1 MRIKLHLTVSKLLNR
16 RRQIKVQCITQGAS
30 LKENLK
36 FYIVVANKIW
46 NFWNLFCK
54 IICSKSDFS
63 IQLTVALCSESDG
76 FRHSW
81 PRIHWTAVS
90 SHHKRLWRFKIKNW
104 QKKKKK
110 ISSGFGH
117 FLLDAQDYRLFT
129 ARRNDA
135 FINGLSSCIDSL
147 YARLFWP
154 HTLPIQFKA
163 SIIWQNVMAIFSIEF
178 SSFARFSQIPA
189 AGAGGDGAGGACNR
203 KFTVSYRKRKLSSCL
218 EGQKVLHKRCMN
230 IKQNYIL
237 ASHASTLA
245 DMFVWN
251 LF

>member
-30 LKENLK
+30 LKENLQ

-63 IQLTVALCSESDG
+63 VHLTVALRSESDG

-81 PRIHWTAVS
+81 PRIYWTDVS

-104 QKKKKK
+104 QKKKK
-110 ISSGFGH
+110 ISSGFGR

-129 ARRNDA
+129 ARR
-135 FINGLSSCIDSL
+135 
-147 YARLFWP
+147 
-154 HTLPIQFKA
+154 H
-163 SIIWQNVMAIFSIEF
+163 V
-178 SSFARFSQIPA
+178 
-189 AGAGGDGAGGACNR
+189 
-203 KFTVSYRKRKLSSCL
+203 KRPK
-218 EGQKVLHKRCMN
+218 
-230 IKQNYIL
+230 I
-237 ASHASTLA
+237 
-245 DMFVWN
+245 
-251 LF
+251 

>member
-63 IQLTVALCSESDG
+63 VQLTVALCSESDG

-81 PRIHWTAVS
+81 PRIYWTDVS

-104 QKKKKK
+104 RQQKKNHL
-110 ISSGFGH
+110 IWLWTFSSG
-117 FLLDAQDYRLFT
+117 YT
-129 ARRNDA
+129 
-135 FINGLSSCIDSL
+135 GLQIIHGKTKWCI
-147 YARLFWP
+147 Y
-154 HTLPIQFKA
+154 
-163 SIIWQNVMAIFSIEF
+163 
-178 SSFARFSQIPA
+178 
-189 AGAGGDGAGGACNR
+189 
-203 KFTVSYRKRKLSSCL
+203 
-218 EGQKVLHKRCMN
+218 
-230 IKQNYIL
+230 
-237 ASHASTLA
+237 
-245 DMFVWN
+245 
-251 LF
+251 

>member
-63 IQLTVALCSESDG
+63 IQLTVALCSQSDD

-81 PRIHWTAVS
+81 PRIHWTDVS

-104 QKKKKK
+104 QQQKKT

-117 FLLDAQDYRLFT
+117 FVLDTQDYRLFT
-129 ARRNDA
+129 ARRNDT
-135 FINGLSSCIDSL
+135 FINTLWSCIDSL

-163 SIIWQNVMAIFSIEF
+163 SIIRQNLMAIFSIELY
-178 SSFARFSQIPA
+178 SFARFSQIPA
-189 AGAGGDGAGGACNR
+189 AGGEGGG
-203 KFTVSYRKRKLSSCL
+203 
-218 EGQKVLHKRCMN
+218 
-230 IKQNYIL
+230 
-237 ASHASTLA
+237 
-245 DMFVWN
+245 
-251 LF
+251 

>member
-90 SHHKRLWRFKIKNW
+90 SHHKRLWRFKIKNC
-104 QKKKKK
+104 KKKN

-178 SSFARFSQIPA
+178 YSFARFSQIPA
-189 AGAGGDGAGGACNR
+189 AGGGGGDRAGGVWACNR
-203 KFTVSYRKRKLSSCL
+203 KFTVSYQKRKLSSCFR
-218 EGQKVLHKRCMN
+218 GTK
-230 IKQNYIL
+230 
-237 ASHASTLA
+237 SFT
-245 DMFVWN
+245 
-251 LF
+251 

>member
-81 PRIHWTAVS
+81 PRIYWTDVS

-104 QKKKKK
+104 QQQKKKPSHLALD
-110 ISSGFGH
+110 IFFWIHRITDYSRQDEMMHLLTGFGAVLIR
-117 FLLDAQDYRLFT
+117 FTRDFSGLTPCLF
-129 ARRNDA
+129 
-135 FINGLSSCIDSL
+135 SL
-147 YARLFWP
+147 
-154 HTLPIQFKA
+154 
-163 SIIWQNVMAIFSIEF
+163 
-178 SSFARFSQIPA
+178 
-189 AGAGGDGAGGACNR
+189 
-203 KFTVSYRKRKLSSCL
+203 KL
-218 EGQKVLHKRCMN
+218 VLYGK
-230 IKQNYIL
+230 
-237 ASHASTLA
+237 T
-245 DMFVWN
+245 
-251 LF
+251 